1 VKEERIYEGEKGM
14 MLMEKINYLEVEND
28 RKEKAEKLKAQEELS
43 KKVVGIWSSAKMKE
57 VDSDPLKFYKES
69 NDNNTEA

>member
-1 VKEERIYEGEKGM
+1 M
-14 MLMEKINYLEVEND
+14 MLMEKVNYLEVEND
-28 RKEKAEKLKAQEELS
+28 HKEKVEKLKAQDALS